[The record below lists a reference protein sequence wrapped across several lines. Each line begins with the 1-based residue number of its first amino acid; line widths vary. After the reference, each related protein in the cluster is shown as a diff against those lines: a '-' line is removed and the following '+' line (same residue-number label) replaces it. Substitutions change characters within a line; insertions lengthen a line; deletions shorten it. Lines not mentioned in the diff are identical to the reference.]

1 MFVGGLGLGAL
12 AFRSTVTSVE
22 AVEGQNLPSQSVT
35 NLGVATSNTKK
46 GVEAVCS
53 VLVYFPPTIPSKA
66 TGWFCGRKKGN
77 AITKEIET
85 PYGFRL
91 DTSPSPLHPA
101 LQSAN
106 ANILGGINPFRS
118 QRWDVSS
125 MRNPSDQL
133 EPERVL
139 CSLLQT
145 KPASHTFNEVG
156 SNPAGLDSICTAP
169 FAGNLGMSMLTACM
183 EEAYV
188 PLPAQTA
195 CYILANKAVIE
206 LGFADNCPGCPRN
219 VLPAGRYYLHLS
231 FPAGC
236 LFRAESVP
244 NILPKSYR
252 KGKKNTAA
260 LQTFLPVVVGT
271 LVVRNP

>member
-1 MFVGGLGLGAL
+1 M
-12 AFRSTVTSVE
+12 
-22 AVEGQNLPSQSVT
+22 
-35 NLGVATSNTKK
+35 
-46 GVEAVCS
+46 
-53 VLVYFPPTIPSKA
+53 YFPPTIPSKA

-101 LQSAN
+101 LQANAN

-156 SNPAGLDSICTAP
+156 SNPAGLDSICIAP

-183 EEAYV
+183 EESWRTKISGTFQDSA
-188 PLPAQTA
+188 TA
-195 CYILANKAVIE
+195 MFNHFGIFIFQWSMVVSCCSHIL
-206 LGFADNCPGCPRN
+206 
-219 VLPAGRYYLHLS
+219 
-231 FPAGC
+231 
-236 LFRAESVP
+236 
-244 NILPKSYR
+244 
-252 KGKKNTAA
+252 KK
-260 LQTFLPVVVGT
+260 
-271 LVVRNP
+271 R